1 MGYYDGTKLLSLSD
15 ANGDKPEIYMVT
27 TNRSGGKTTYF
38 GRMVVNRWFKDH
50 SRKFALLYRFN
61 NELDDVADKFY
72 KDIGSLFFQGSE
84 MTSKLR
90 SKGTYAEL
98 RINDEICG
106 YAIALNNADKIKK
119 MSHLFSDVESII
131 FDEFQSE
138 VNHYCNDEVNKFVS
152 IHTSIARGQG
162 KFSRYVPVYMIANP
176 VTILNPYYVIMGITD
191 RLNDST
197 NFLRGNGWVLEQGFV
212 EDASIAQQTSAFNRA
227 FENSDYT
234 AYNAQA
240 VYLNDSKVFIE
251 KVNGRSQY
259 VATIKF
265 RNREFAIRRF
275 DELGIIYCDGN
286 ADSSYP
292 LKISVTLDDHNV
304 NYVMLKQNEFF
315 IDNMRYYFNRGC
327 FRFKDLRCKDAVMN
341 LLKY

>member
-15 ANGDKPEIYMVT
+15 ANGERPEIYMVT

-38 GRMVVNRWFKDH
+38 GRLVVNRWMKNH
-50 SRKFALLYRFN
+50 KRKFALLYRFN

-72 KDIGSLFFQGSE
+72 KDIGSLFFQDTT

-98 RINDEICG
+98 FINEECCG

-119 MSHLFSDVESII
+119 MSHLFSDVESIV

-138 VNHYCNDEVNKFVS
+138 VNHYCSDEVNKFVS

-176 VTILNPYYVIMGITD
+176 VTILNPYYVVMGITD
-191 RLNDST
+191 RLNDNT
-197 NFLRGNGWVLEQGFV
+197 NFLRGNGWVLEQGYV
-212 EDASIAQQTSAFNRA
+212 DDASKAQQQSAFNRA

-240 VYLNDSKVFIE
+240 VYLNDSKVFVE
-251 KVNGRSQY
+251 KVTGKSNY
-259 VATIKF
+259 LATIKYK
-265 RNREFAIRRF
+265 NREFAIRMF
-275 DELGIIYCDGN
+275 PELGIIYCDGN
-286 ADSSYP
+286 ADTTFS

-304 NYVMLKQNEFF
+304 NYVMLRQNEFF